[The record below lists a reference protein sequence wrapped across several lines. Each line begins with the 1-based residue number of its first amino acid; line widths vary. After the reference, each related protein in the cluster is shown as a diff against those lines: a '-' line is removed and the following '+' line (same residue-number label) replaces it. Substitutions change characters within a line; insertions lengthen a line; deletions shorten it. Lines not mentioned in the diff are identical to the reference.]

1 MEKLLKS
8 RRMKNHECRSTPPFS
23 GVAKRTKVSINSKGN
38 FSFEMERDTGL
49 NPPLSLLCFSLVE
62 SKVRKLVELSAIFF
76 FEFDFWGKG
85 KEEFYMVTFC

>member
-49 NPPLSLLCFSLVE
+49 NNPPLSLLCFSLVE
-62 SKVRKLVELSAIFF
+62 SKVRKLVELSRIFF
-76 FEFDFWGKG
+76 FQFDSIFGKG
-85 KEEFYMVTFC
+85 KRNSV